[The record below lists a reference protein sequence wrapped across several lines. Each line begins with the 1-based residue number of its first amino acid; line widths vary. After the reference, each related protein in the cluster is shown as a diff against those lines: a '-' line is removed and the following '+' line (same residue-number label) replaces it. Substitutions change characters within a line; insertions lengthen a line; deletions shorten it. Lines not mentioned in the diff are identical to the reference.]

1 MSQPRLVVFDVDGTL
16 IDSKKVIIKAM
27 KQSYKDVGLVEPSE
41 ARVLSIVGL
50 SLPEAMRGITPEIDE
65 ETVAALVEAYRAGFI
80 KNRSQGQGEASV
92 PLYPGARDCLKRL
105 NNRPDTVLGAATGK
119 ARRGLDVAINAH
131 DLHGLF
137 ATLQTADFHPSKPHP
152 SMLEAA
158 SSETGIKAQ
167 QGVMIGDTS
176 FDMEMGKS
184 AGFST
189 IGVAWGYHD
198 LDRLSAHADV
208 IVEHFDQ
215 IDEAVD
221 SLLGQN
227 S

>member
-16 IDSKKVIIKAM
+16 IDSKLVIIKAM
-27 KQSYKDVGLVEPSE
+27 KQSYSDVGLPQPSDDQ
-41 ARVLSIVGL
+41 VLSIVGL
-50 SLPEAMRGITPEIDE
+50 SLPEAMRGISPGIGE
-65 ETVAALVEAYRAGFI
+65 ETVTALVDAYRSGFI

-92 PLYPGARDCLKRL
+92 PLYTGARDCLKRL
-105 NNRPDTVLGAATGK
+105 NTQPDTVLGAATGK

-137 ATLQTADFHPSKPHP
+137 ATLQTADLHPSKPHP

-158 SSETGIKAQ
+158 SAETGIDPRR
-167 QGVMIGDTS
+167 GVMIGDTS

-198 LDRLSAHADV
+198 LNRLSHHADV

-215 IDEAVD
+215 IDAAVD
-221 SLLGQN
+221 SLLGAK